1 MSSEMVNILVPA
13 IVGLVSSFITYLV
26 SKNNNSKDLTINDRQ
41 QLSEDEKQF
50 RAELRETIL
59 EYKRE
64 LSEYRDKIVEL
75 NGELYKARKEIR
87 ELNTEGRRL
96 HEVNVELRIEL
107 TSLKNFSKQKEKE
120 RKNNLNN

>member
-87 ELNTEGRRL
+87 ELNAEVRRL
-96 HEVNVELRIEL
+96 QEVNVELRIEL